1 MIYICINC
9 CDDEKCS
16 LDMHVYAIFMPIYA
30 YSCENSEGK
39 SRVDSGSKFREFLGK
54 IGKVF
59 WPNIFYTCSSISV
72 EATIK
77 IS

>member
-1 MIYICINC
+1 MMRSVAWIC
-9 CDDEKCS
+9 
-16 LDMHVYAIFMPIYA
+16 MFMSYLCPYMLIVVKIVK
-30 YSCENSEGK
+30 GK

-59 WPNIFYTCSSISV
+59 LPNMFYTCSSISV